1 MKKKGVKMTETI
13 FNLHAEVN
21 EYKNLSAI
29 MGDVFTF
36 RGADIPDGYTLL
48 KSEKGKDNFKA
59 AVFKKGDR
67 IFICYQGTDIRNIHL
82 NTYTTIEI
90 HTTLYQK

>member
-1 MKKKGVKMTETI
+1 MTETT

-59 AVFKKGDR
+59 AVFKK
-67 IFICYQGTDIRNIHL
+67 
-82 NTYTTIEI
+82 
-90 HTTLYQK
+90 